1 MENIS
6 KFFGIF
12 KNKAVEH
19 IQNRMVI
26 CDAVKTIA
34 GQDITPE
41 NITIKNHVIQIKGSQ
56 GLKNEIFIKKN
67 ALMSFINKRAPN
79 FKVVDIK

>member
-19 IQNRMVI
+19 IHNRMVI
-26 CDAVKTIA
+26 CEAVQKVT
-34 GQDITPE
+34 GQEIRPEDITL
-41 NITIKNHVIQIKGSQ
+41 KNGVVQIRGSQ
-56 GLKNEIFIKKN
+56 GLKNEIFIKKK
-67 ALMSFINKRAPN
+67 ALLDTIAGKALN
-79 FKVVDIK
+79 FKPLDIK